1 MKIFADG
8 FNLDTSGILSLIVPV
23 ILKLILLIFA
33 YIIFVPIGKKIIS
46 KTLQKAGNNE
56 KISPGRVKTLEKL
69 LMNVFG
75 YAMIF
80 VFIVMLF
87 AILNIP
93 IGPLLAGAGII
104 GLAVGFGAQ
113 GLVSD
118 IVTGFFILLERQI
131 EIDDYVTAGGYDGIV
146 EEVGLRTTKI
156 RDFDGTLYY
165 IPNREIVGVANHSR
179 GDMRALVYLTIKY
192 NENLHEAITVL
203 ENLCTEFATDER
215 FKEGPALLG
224 VQSLDPNHLVLRVEG
239 MTENGMQW
247 ACERDMLKRIK
258 EEFDQAN
265 LEVPFP
271 EQINMVTND

>member
-1 MKIFADG
+1 MNIFEHG
-8 FNLDTSGILSLIVPV
+8 LNLDVSGILSMLVPIVIKLV
-23 ILKLILLIFA
+23 LLILA
-33 YIIFVPIGKKIIS
+33 YFIFVPIGKKIIS
-46 KTLQKAGNNE
+46 KTLKKAGNNE

-87 AILNIP
+87 AIFNIP

-156 RDFDGTLYY
+156 RDFDGTLYFV
-165 IPNREIVGVANHSR
+165 PNREIVGVANHSR
-179 GDMRALVYLTIKY
+179 GNMRALVYLTVKY
-192 NENLHEAITVL
+192 NENLHEVLTVL
-203 ENLCTEFATDER
+203 EKICTEFATDER
-215 FKEGPALLG
+215 FKEGPDVLG
-224 VQSLDPNHLVLRVEG
+224 VQSLDPNNLVLRVEG

-247 ACERDMLKRIK
+247 GCERDMLKRIK

-265 LEVPFP
+265 LQVPFP
-271 EQINMVTND
+271 QQLNIAEQQ